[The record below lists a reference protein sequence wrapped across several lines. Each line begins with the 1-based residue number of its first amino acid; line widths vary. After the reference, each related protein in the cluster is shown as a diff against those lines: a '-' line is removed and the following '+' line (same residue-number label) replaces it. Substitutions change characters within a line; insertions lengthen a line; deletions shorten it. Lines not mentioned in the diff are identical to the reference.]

1 MMSKIKKTN
10 EIYCIEMKVKEW
22 VKGAEDKEYQINCR
36 FLNIDQRLYDKTNNL
51 KENSHLLVCGE
62 LTINHDS
69 QIIVDIL
76 DINYLPG
83 YQQKTPM
90 KLTAQSS
97 TTYNWNN
104 SEENYRKSISKI
116 IDEKNLVLDSNNN
129 EDNSIKN
136 TIVETKENNDNDND
150 DFIIATKSEPNNNNK
165 RKSNNKAPNT
175 KKRIITRSKKI
186 DNES

>member
-1 MMSKIKKTN
+1 MMSKIKKSN

-62 LTINHDS
+62 LTINRDC

-83 YQQKTPM
+83 Y
-90 KLTAQSS
+90 
-97 TTYNWNN
+97 
-104 SEENYRKSISKI
+104 
-116 IDEKNLVLDSNNN
+116 
-129 EDNSIKN
+129 
-136 TIVETKENNDNDND
+136 
-150 DFIIATKSEPNNNNK
+150 
-165 RKSNNKAPNT
+165 
-175 KKRIITRSKKI
+175 
-186 DNES
+186 

>member
-1 MMSKIKKTN
+1 MMSKIKKLN

-51 KENSHLLVCGE
+51 KENSHLLICDE

-90 KLTAQSS
+90 KSTAQSS

-116 IDEKNLVLDSNNN
+116 IDEKNLVLNSNNN
-129 EDNSIKN
+129 EDNSTKN
-136 TIVETKENNDNDND
+136 TIVETKENNDDDND